1 MIKHLAWLLVGFLV
15 TAAANVASAD
25 DAGFK
30 PIFDGK
36 TLNGWS
42 GIDTFW
48 SVEDGAITGTTTSE
62 NPTKGNTFIIWE
74 QGKVDDFEL
83 KLKYRIVGGNSGIQY
98 RSTDLGNHVVKG
110 YQADIDSGTT
120 YSGINYEERGRGILA
135 QRGEKAI
142 VQDGNKDPKKER
154 FAKSADLQDKIKQE
168 DWNDYHI
175 IAKGNHLIHKIN
187 GEVFSEVIDEGEKDA
202 RTSGILAL
210 QLHAG
215 PPMKVQFK
223 DIMLKRLPL
232 QEGKKKVVFV
242 PGTPSHAWGDHEHV
256 AGCRLLMLALTENMP
271 QFEASI
277 YKGGWPDDP
286 TAFDNADAVVVYC
299 DGGERH
305 LLKPHL
311 EEFQKLMD
319 KGIGLACI
327 HYGVEIPKG
336 EPGDKFVDWIGG
348 YFETWWSVNPHWTA
362 SFKSLPDHPVANG
375 VEPFEINDEWYYNM
389 RFRNDMVG
397 VTPILT
403 ATPPESTLSR
413 PDGPHSGNQH
423 VRAMKGQPQH
433 VAWASEREDG
443 GRGFGFTGGHFHWN
457 WADENFRK
465 VALNAIVWI
474 SHEEVPENG
483 VESNSLSRDDMEGL
497 IPGPKPQSKK
507 REAKKPTSNKVSQ
520 NVKPL
525 YQSPVVT
532 TATPG
537 HQVDIKVDLKGAKKL
552 FLVVSDGGNGYSCD
566 WADWIE
572 PKLVGPSGEKNLT
585 ELNWKKATTDWRQV
599 NKNRN
604 VDGTPLMV
612 NGKPYEDGIGTHAN
626 SVIEYDLPEGY
637 TTFVAKG
644 GLDNGGTNQNGGNDT
659 SVQFA
664 VYTTNPGNVS
674 EQAENAGRGPENAV
688 ANLDVYPGLEATL
701 TASEPDL
708 KSLTNIDID
717 HRGRIWVCDVMNYR
731 RNNGSREEGDRILI
745 LEDEDGDGVAE
756 KSKVFYQG
764 REIDSAMGICV
775 LGNKVIVSASPNI
788 YVFTDEDGDDK
799 PEKKELLFTNTGQPQ
814 HDHSAHSFLFGP
826 DGKLYW
832 NVGNTGKQVY
842 DANGKVV
849 VDLAGNEVID
859 NGQPYFGGM
868 PFRCNL
874 DGSEFEV
881 LGHNFRNNYEVT
893 VDSLGNLWQSDN
905 DDDGNRGVRINYV
918 MQYGNYGYRDQMTG
932 AGWRDPRTN
941 METEVPLQH
950 WHLND
955 PGVVPNLLQTGAG
968 SPTGICFY
976 EGDLL
981 PKVFHNQVIHC
992 DAGPSVVRAYPVK
1005 KDGAG
1010 FSAESVDILQGARDN
1025 WFRPADVCVAPDGSI
1040 FVSDWYDPGVGGHG
1054 QRDLDRGRLFRVA
1067 PEGSKYIVPKFDF
1080 ATVEGCI
1087 KALNNP
1093 CLSVRYMAW
1102 TNLHERGAQ
1111 AEAALKAAYDSAKDT
1126 REKAR
1131 LMWLLGKIEGKGN
1144 QYVDLALSSDDP
1156 DIRIVGLRLA
1166 HQLKIPAT
1174 EVVAKVLGDK
1184 NPQVLR
1190 SAAIELR
1197 FDGSDE
1203 ASQQWAQLAKKY
1215 DGKDRWYLEAL
1226 GIGADL
1232 HWDGRLA
1239 AYLSAIDG
1247 KIDTDAEKDV
1257 VWRSRATQTPKLLA
1271 SIIEDKTNSADK
1283 LARYFRALDFQ
1294 PNADGVN
1301 SAVAALAF
1309 AGTRHDAAET
1319 MIISESVKRL
1329 KNYNASNPESAAAME
1344 KALAKLE
1351 GTSMY
1356 VDLVDRFQLKQHY
1369 GQLRE
1374 LAIAQPES
1382 AIGVA
1387 AVDVLLRRGQNDL
1400 LADILTAGTPEQKLA
1415 LTTAISNSST
1425 GQANA
1430 WLRRTLNDSSADLQI
1445 RRAAVKGLANNE
1457 KSAKQ
1462 LLELAKSGKLDPEL
1476 MQAAAAPLKIAVWND
1491 VRNQANE
1498 IFPQPPSK
1506 DNKPL
1511 PPMDQLV
1518 KMKGSVDSGKKV
1530 FTTEGTCNKC
1540 HIVNNQGKE
1549 VGPNLSEIGSKLS
1562 REAMFE
1568 AILYPSAGISH
1579 NYENW
1584 AVLTDSGTA
1593 ISGLKTSETGDS
1605 ITITNA
1611 EGLARTIPK
1620 DEVEEIRK
1628 LPISVMPNDL
1638 QKLMTVQ
1645 ELVDVVDYI
1654 STLKKK

>member
-1 MIKHLAWLLVGFLV
+1 MIKHLTWLWVGMVVF
-15 TAAANVASAD
+15 AASGYAVAD

-42 GIDTFW
+42 GIDKFW
-48 SVEDGAITGTTTSE
+48 SVEDGAITGTTTPE
-62 NPTKGNTFIIWE
+62 NPTKGNTFIIWD

-110 YQADIDSGTT
+110 YQADIDSKET

-135 QRGEKAI
+135 QRGTKAT
-142 VQDGNKDPKKER
+142 VTDGKGPYKSER
-154 FAKSADLQDKIKQE
+154 FADSAELQAKIKNE

-187 GEVFSEVIDEGEKDA
+187 GEVFSEVIDDGKKDS

-319 KGIGLACI
+319 DGIGLACI

-362 SFKSLPDHPVANG
+362 SFTKLPDHPVANG

-389 RFRNDMVG
+389 RFRDDMEG

-403 ATPPESTLSR
+403 AIPPESTLSR
-413 PDGPHSGNQH
+413 PDGAHSGNQH

-457 WADENFRK
+457 WADPNFRK
-465 VALNAIVWI
+465 TVLNAIVWI
-474 SHEEVPENG
+474 SHEEVPKNG
-483 VESNSLSRDDMEGL
+483 VESNSLTRSDMEGL
-497 IPGPKPQSKK
+497 IPGPKPQPKK
-507 REAKKPTSNKVSQ
+507 KEAKKPTNNKVSK
-520 NVKPL
+520 NAKPL

-572 PKLVGPSGEKNLT
+572 PKLVGPSGEKLLT
-585 ELNWKKATTDWRQV
+585 ELNWKKATTDWRSV

-612 NGKPYEDGIGTHAN
+612 NGKAYENGIGTHAN

-644 GLDNGGTNQNGGNDT
+644 ALDNGGTNQNGGNDT

-664 VYTTNPGNVS
+664 VYSENPGNVS
-674 EQAENAGRGPENAV
+674 EQAATAGREPETAV
-688 ANLDVYPGLEATL
+688 ANLDIYPGLEATL

-731 RNNGSREEGDRILI
+731 RNNGSREAGDRILI
-745 LEDEDGDGVAE
+745 LEDEDGDGVADS
-756 KSKVFYQG
+756 SKVFYQG
-764 REIDSAMGICV
+764 RDIDSAMGICV
-775 LGNKVIVSASPNI
+775 LGNKVIVSASPNV
-788 YVFTDEDGDDK
+788 YVFTDENGDDK
-799 PEKKELLFTNTGQPQ
+799 PEKKELLFTKTGQPQ

-832 NVGNTGKQVY
+832 NVGNTGKHVH
-842 DANGKVV
+842 DANGNVIVDKAGNPV
-849 VDLAGNEVID
+849 VD
-859 NGQPYFGGM
+859 NGKPYFGGM

-893 VDSLGNLWQSDN
+893 VDSFGTIWQSDN

-941 METEVPLQH
+941 MESEVPLQH

-968 SPTGICFY
+968 SPTGICMY

-981 PKVFHNQVIHC
+981 PEVFHNQVIHC
-992 DAGPSVVRAYPVK
+992 DAGPSIVRAYPVK

-1010 FSAESVDILQGARDN
+1010 YLAESVDILHGARDN

-1067 PEGSKYIVPKFDF
+1067 PEGSKYIIPKFDF
-1080 ATVEGCI
+1080 STTEGCI
-1087 KALNNP
+1087 KALENP

-1102 TNLHERGAQ
+1102 TKLHEQGAE
-1111 AEAALKAAYDSAKDT
+1111 AEAALKSAYDSAKDP
-1126 REKAR
+1126 RYQAR
-1131 LMWLLGKIEGKGN
+1131 LLWLLGKIEGKGR
-1144 QYVDLALSSDDP
+1144 QYVDLALASSNP
-1156 DIRIVGLRLA
+1156 DIRITGLRMA
-1166 HQLKIPAT
+1166 HQLDIPAT
-1174 EVVAKVLGDK
+1174 EVVAKVLNDK
-1184 NPQVLR
+1184 SPQVRR

-1197 FDGSDE
+1197 FDGSDK
-1203 ASQQWAQLAKKY
+1203 ASQQWAALARQY
-1215 DGKDRWYLEAL
+1215 DGEDRWYLESL

-1232 HWDGRLA
+1232 HWDSRLA
-1239 AYLSAIDG
+1239 AYLNAIDG
-1247 KIDTDAEKDV
+1247 KLDTPAEKDI

-1271 SIIEDKTNSADK
+1271 TMVADQK
-1283 LARYFRALDFQ
+1283 NQPDQLPRYFRALDFQ
-1294 PNADGVN
+1294 PNADAVN
-1301 SAVAALAF
+1301 EAVAALAF
-1309 AGTRHDAAET
+1309 SGTRHDDAET
-1319 MIISESVKRL
+1319 LIISESVKRL
-1329 KNYNASNPESAAAME
+1329 KNFDANNPETAAAME
-1344 KALAKLE
+1344 KALAKLA
-1351 GTSMY
+1351 GTPMY
-1356 VDLVDRFQLKQHY
+1356 VDLVERFQLKNHY
-1369 GQLRE
+1369 GDLLE
-1374 LAIAQPES
+1374 IALAQPETES
-1382 AIGVA
+1382 GVA
-1387 AVDVLLRRGQNDL
+1387 AVNVLLRRGQNQML
-1400 LADILTAGTPEQKLA
+1400 GKTLRNGTPEQKLA

-1430 WLRRTLNDSSADLQI
+1430 WLTRTLNDSSADLQV

-1462 LLELAKSGKLDPEL
+1462 LLELAKAGKLDAEL
-1476 MQAAAAPLKIAVWND
+1476 MQAAAAPLKIAVWAD
-1491 VRNQANE
+1491 VRRQAAE
-1498 IFPQPPSK
+1498 LFPQPPSK

-1511 PPMDQLV
+1511 PPLDALV
-1518 KMKGSVDSGKKV
+1518 KMKGSAAKGKQV
-1530 FTTEGTCNKC
+1530 FATTGTCSKC
-1540 HIVNNQGKE
+1540 HVVNNEGKE

-1593 ISGLKTSETGDS
+1593 VAGLKTSETADS

-1645 ELVDVVDYI
+1645 ELVDVVDYV